1 MLHFLKYECN
11 RIFFIFVWKNAKNGI
26 LNSLLSFF
34 KLEKLN
40 SSNVLLNYKYRG
52 RHKLQ
57 EICNFSVDV
66 SQSFYFK
73 IKKAADTVFSLIYF
87 VLNFDD
93 IAEIMIESE

>member
-1 MLHFLKYECN
+1 M
-11 RIFFIFVWKNAKNGI
+11 
-26 LNSLLSFF
+26 SFF

-40 SSNVLLNYKYRG
+40 SSNVFLDYKYRG
-52 RHKLQ
+52 RYKLQ

-73 IKKAADTVFSLIYF
+73 IKKAADTVFIIIYF
-87 VLNFDD
+87 VLNFNG